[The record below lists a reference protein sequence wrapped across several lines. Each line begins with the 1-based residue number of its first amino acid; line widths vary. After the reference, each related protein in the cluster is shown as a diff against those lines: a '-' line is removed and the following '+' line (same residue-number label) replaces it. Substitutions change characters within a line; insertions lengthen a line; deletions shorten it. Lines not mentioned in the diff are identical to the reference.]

1 MLEEK
6 KAYIPVILSKE
17 WSMLLKAP
25 RCKCAED
32 EALGVK
38 HFCYLNEACK
48 VRWESSNFQSI

>member
-6 KAYIPVILSKE
+6 KAYIPVIFIKE

-25 RCKCAED
+25 WCKCAEG

-38 HFCYLNEACK
+38 RFCYLNEARK
-48 VRWESSNFQSI
+48 VHWESSNFQSI